1 MITGT
6 KRRHLGWWLSLLL
19 LCGLAF
25 GLRVYQ
31 LDHFGFWQDEG
42 LTPLRA
48 GYPVSEILSNRI
60 TIQEG
65 ISQDTHPPLYYL
77 LVHFSRQL
85 WGESDFA
92 FRYFSVLWGVLLIP
106 LVAQL
111 GRRLFSCRL
120 GLLAATLATVNPLQI
135 WYAQEAR
142 MYTLL
147 VFLAAAMTY
156 LLWRTLWRTLNRPA
170 LSARQLWGAAGLYGL
185 FAALVIYTHYTAVFL
200 VAGQGLF
207 WLWLLWRRGHHKLIG
222 LGLLFLVIA
231 AVPLV
236 PFTIPR
242 LFTGAETNYFYV
254 PPWIMLQ
261 DVVHG
266 FGLGMTVDFS
276 QWSIKLID
284 LGVAFLLLL
293 GLLFLSRGS
302 GGRQRLLF
310 LTVYLLAAVVGLALG
325 SLIKPMYM
333 GARHIIIGS
342 PAFFFLAAAGL
353 TAVWQRGGRLV
364 GLVALFVLLV
374 GPLVS
379 LANLYFQP
387 AYAKDDLRALVQT
400 IEQRAGSD
408 DLVLYNNAILLALHW
423 HYSQRPDLPV
433 TALPVYPYGADETT
447 VAALAELAQ
456 QYRRIW
462 YVPDPPADGRDAGG
476 IVLSWLAERTLPLE
490 QHLFHSRTMIVEAQL
505 YQTGDPYPN
514 QLPAGAAPVVTSWDS
529 TRIAGW
535 QPHFDTPAAG
545 PRLWFALYWQGQEP
559 PVGQQLLFTLRTPD
573 GQLWAS
579 HYHELVPTSAGP
591 LPWKDGGLMEL
602 TYSLPLSLGTPA
614 DRYQLWV
621 ELAGSTPPVLLGE
634 VLIRHHREWP
644 WAPPLPLNQKGPL
657 HFANGVTLLG
667 LSLTDLAVRPG
678 HPLSLTLYWQ
688 RKADANPPDN
698 LVYQLDLVGTDGQVW
713 RRLQQRAGPG
723 WLTAAEWSPDA
734 TLAEPLVLYF
744 PPETPPGRYRLRWQ
758 LEADGAVVAGRP
770 GWRPWDSRS
779 LWLGS
784 VTVLPWPLQRE
795 LPTGLTPVGVEL
807 GGIIELAGYRPA
819 AAPAQP
825 GDILTFDLVWRAL
838 AAPPADYFVFVHLVD
853 ENDDIVSQIDWI
865 PVEGTRPTRGWRG
878 GEVLVDPYRLPLP
891 AELPPGA
898 YRLWVGLY
906 DPEMGQRLP
915 VAGDPDGRHLLF
927 TLTLP

>member
-111 GRRLFSCRL
+111 GRRLHSRRL
-120 GLLAATLATVNPLQI
+120 GLLAAALAAINPLQI

-156 LLWRTLWRTLNRPA
+156 LLWRTLNRPA

-302 GGRQRLLF
+302 GGRPRLLF

-447 VAALAELAQ
+447 AAALAELAQ

-476 IVLSWLAERTLPLE
+476 IVFSWLVERTLLLE

-505 YQTGDPYPN
+505 YQTSDPYPN
-514 QLPAGAAPVVTSWDS
+514 QLPAGAEPVVTSWDS
-529 TRIAGW
+529 TGIAGW

-573 GQLWAS
+573 GQLWTS
-579 HYHELVPTSAGP
+579 HYHELVPTSARP
-591 LPWKDGGLMEL
+591 LPWTDGSLMQL
-602 TYSLPLSLGTPA
+602 TYSLPLPLGTPA
-614 DRYQLWV
+614 DHYQLWV
-621 ELAGSTPPVLLGE
+621 ELAGVSQPALLGE
-634 VLIRHHREWP
+634 VLVQQQDDWP
-644 WAPPLPLNQKGPL
+644 LALPLPLNQKGPL
-657 HFANGVTLLG
+657 HFANGLSLPG
-667 LSLTDLAVRPG
+667 LNLTDLAVRPG

-688 RKADANPPDN
+688 RTADASPPAN
-698 LVYQLDLVGTDGQVW
+698 LVYQLDLVGADGQVW
-713 RRLQQRAGPG
+713 RRLQHRPGPG
-723 WLTAAEWSPDA
+723 WLTAAEWPPA
-734 TLAEPLVLYF
+734 AAVAEPLVLYF

-758 LEADGAVVAGRP
+758 LLADGEAIAGRP
-770 GWRPWDSRS
+770 GWRPWSSRS

-784 VTVLPWPLQRE
+784 VTVMPWPLQRE
-795 LPTGLTPVGVEL
+795 LPVDLTPVGVEL
-807 GGIIELAGYRPA
+807 GSILELAGYRPA
-819 AAPAQP
+819 ADPPQP
-825 GDILTFDLVWRAL
+825 GDLLAFELVWRTL
-838 AAPPADYFVFVHLVD
+838 AAPPANYFVFVHLVD
-853 ENDDIVSQIDWI
+853 ETGEIVAQIDWV
-865 PVEGTRPTRGWRG
+865 PVEGTRPTRGWRT
-878 GEVLVDPYRLPLP
+878 GEVLIDPYRLPLP
-891 AELPPGA
+891 AELPAGD
-898 YRLWVGLY
+898 YGLWVGLY
-906 DPEMGQRLP
+906 DPDTGQRLP